1 MNVCVI
7 GGAGYVGLV
16 TGLGLAELGH
26 QVTNVDV
33 NADRIRQLSD
43 GEAPIYEADLT
54 PLLKRHGESG
64 AIRFTTQIDEGMQD
78 CNVVFVAV
86 GTPSRADGKPDLSQ
100 VIQVAEDLDHTLDG
114 YTVIVI
120 KSTVPV
126 GTVELFQS
134 ILARSHT
141 EGEEFD
147 IVSNPEFLREGNAV
161 YDFFHPDR
169 IVIGTNSE
177 RASRVMD
184 ELYAPLIQANGD
196 LPVIRT
202 SVPSAQLIK
211 YASNAFLATRISFI
225 NEIASLCERVGADI
239 NEVAE
244 GMGPDPRI
252 GRAYLKAGLG
262 FGGPCLEKDLMALIS
277 IAESN
282 SYEPNLLRSVLERNE
297 RQVDEVIAKV
307 KAQTGYLLYQRIIT
321 VYGLA
326 FKPGT
331 SDVRNSLSLKVI
343 DRLQREGATVRAHD
357 PVALSEAELVMTD
370 VQFFDDPYAAAEN
383 ADAALILTA
392 WPEYLELDFARI
404 RSNMVQPRIVDAC
417 NLLSERPA
425 LAEGFAYS
433 GIGVNGFV
441 VKPNER

>member
-1 MNVCVI
+1 MIDRASGGMMNVCVI

-33 NADRIRQLSD
+33 NADRIRQLND
-43 GEAPIYEADLT
+43 GKAPIYEDDLV
-54 PLLKRHGESG
+54 PLLERHGASR
-64 AIRFTTQIDEGMQD
+64 AIKFTTQLEDGMTD
-78 CNVVFVAV
+78 CHVVFVAV
-86 GTPSRADGKPDLSQ
+86 GTPTRDDGKPDLSQ
-100 VIQVAEDLDHTLDG
+100 VIQVAEDLNGKIDD
-114 YTVIVI
+114 YTVVVI

-126 GTVELFQS
+126 GTVELFRS
-134 ILARSHT
+134 ILARNHT

-169 IVIGTNSE
+169 IVIGTESQ
-177 RASRVMD
+177 RASAIMD
-184 ELYAPLIQANGD
+184 DLYAPLLQANGD

-211 YASNAFLATRISFI
+211 YASNAFLATRVSFI

-239 NEVAE
+239 KEVTD

-252 GRAYLKAGLG
+252 GHAYLHAGLG

-282 SYEPNLLRSVLERNE
+282 SYEPFLLRSVLERNE
-297 RQVDEVIAKV
+297 RQVDEVIGKL

-331 SDVRNSLSLKVI
+331 SDVRNSVSLKVI
-343 DRLQREGATVRAHD
+343 DRLQREGATIRAHD
-357 PVALSEAELVMTD
+357 PVALAEAELVTTD
-370 VQFFDDPYAAAEN
+370 VQLFDDPYAAAEN

-392 WPEYLELDFARI
+392 WPEYSELDFALI
-404 RSNMVQPRIVDAC
+404 RSKMAQPRIVDAC
-417 NLLSERPA
+417 NLLTERP
-425 LAEGFAYS
+425 EGFAYS
-433 GIGVNGFV
+433 GIGTTVG
-441 VKPNER
+441 R

>member
-1 MNVCVI
+1 MKVCVI

-33 NADRIRQLSD
+33 NTDRIRQL
-43 GEAPIYEADLT
+43 GEGTAPIYEEDLA
-54 PLLKRHGESG
+54 PLLKRHGDSQ
-64 AIRFTTQIDEGMQD
+64 AIKFTTEIDEGMED
-78 CNVVFVAV
+78 CGVVFVAV

-100 VIQVAEDLDHTLDG
+100 VIQVAEDLGHTLSS

-126 GTVELFQS
+126 GTVELFRS
-134 ILARSHT
+134 ILARTHT
-141 EGEEFD
+141 EGMEFD

-184 ELYAPLIQANGD
+184 ELYAPLLQTTPN

-211 YASNAFLATRISFI
+211 YASNAFLATRVSFI

-239 NEVAE
+239 NEVTE

-252 GRAYLKAGLG
+252 GHAYLTAGLG

-282 SYEPNLLRSVLERNE
+282 AYEPYLLRSVLERNA
-297 RQVDEVIAKV
+297 RQVEEVIAKV
-307 KAQTGYLLYQRIIT
+307 KAQTGNVLYQRVIT

-343 DRLQREGATVRAHD
+343 DRLQREGASVRAHD
-357 PVALSEAELVMTD
+357 PFALAEAALVTSN
-370 VQFFDDPYAAAEN
+370 VNLFDDPYAAAEN
-383 ADAALILTA
+383 ADSALILTA
-392 WPEYLELDFARI
+392 WPEYLKLDFARI
-404 RSNMVQPRIVDAC
+404 RVTMAEPRIVDAC
-417 NLLSERPA
+417 NLLSTHPQ
-425 LAEGFAYS
+425 LTEGFAYN
-433 GIGVNGFV
+433 GVGTLATS
-441 VKPNER
+441 

>member
-1 MNVCVI
+1 MKVCVI

-33 NADRIRQLSD
+33 NADRIRQLSS
-43 GEAPIYEADLT
+43 GEAPIYEEDLT
-54 PLLKRHGESG
+54 PLLTRHVASG
-64 AIRFTTQIDEGMQD
+64 TIRFTTSVDEGMKD
-78 CNVVFVAV
+78 CEIAFVAV
-86 GTPSRADGKPDLSQ
+86 GTPTRDDGKPDLSQ
-100 VIQVAEDLDHTLDG
+100 VIQVAEELDHTLAG

-126 GTVELFQS
+126 GTVELFHS
-134 ILARSHT
+134 ILARNHT

-147 IVSNPEFLREGNAV
+147 LVSNPEFLREGNAV

-169 IVIGTNSE
+169 VVIGTDSD
-177 RASRVMD
+177 RASRAMD
-184 ELYAPLIQANGD
+184 ELYAPLTQANPD

-211 YASNAFLATRISFI
+211 YASNAFLATRVSFI

-239 NEVAE
+239 NEVTQ

-252 GRAYLKAGLG
+252 GYSYLRAGLG
-262 FGGPCLEKDLMALIS
+262 FGGPCLEKDLMALIN

-282 SYEPNLLRSVLERNE
+282 SYEPSLLRSVLERND
-297 RQVDEVIAKV
+297 RQVDEVMGKV

-326 FKPGT
+326 FKAGT

-357 PVALSEAELVMTD
+357 PVAIEEARLVTTD
-370 VQFFDDPYAAAEN
+370 VELFDDPYAAADN

-392 WPEYLELDFARI
+392 WPEYLDLDFDRI
-404 RSNMVQPRIVDAC
+404 RANMAQPRIVDAC
-417 NLLSERPA
+417 NLLSANPA
-425 LAEGFAYS
+425 LSEGFAYA
-433 GIGVNGFV
+433 GVGTILGS
-441 VKPNER
+441 

>member
-33 NADRIRQLSD
+33 NADRIRQLSG
-43 GEAPIYEADLT
+43 GEAPIYEEDLT
-54 PLLKRHGESG
+54 PLLKRHGASK
-64 AIRFTTQIDEGMQD
+64 AIKFTTKIDEGMKD

-86 GTPSRADGKPDLSQ
+86 GTPTRDDGKPDLSQ
-100 VIQVAEDLDHTLDG
+100 VIQVAEDLNHTLDG

-126 GTVELFQS
+126 GTVELFLS
-134 ILARSHT
+134 ILARNHT

-147 IVSNPEFLREGNAV
+147 LVSNPEFLREGNAV

-177 RASRVMD
+177 RASHVMD

-211 YASNAFLATRISFI
+211 YASNAFLATRVSFI

-239 NEVAE
+239 TEVTE
-244 GMGPDPRI
+244 GMGSDPRI
-252 GRAYLKAGLG
+252 GHAYLKAGLG

-282 SYEPNLLRSVLERNE
+282 TYEPNLLRSVLERNA

-307 KAQTGYLLYQRIIT
+307 KAQTGYLLYQRIIV

-357 PVALSEAELVMTD
+357 PVALAEAELVTTD
-370 VQFFDDPYAAAEN
+370 VQLFTDPYDAAKN

-392 WPEYLELDFARI
+392 WPEYLELDFGRI
-404 RSNMVQPRIVDAC
+404 RANMAQPRIVDAC
-417 NLLSERPA
+417 NLLSERPS

-433 GIGVNGFV
+433 GIGTVIV
-441 VKPNER
+441 R

>member
-26 QVTNVDV
+26 QVINVDI
-33 NADRIRQLSD
+33 NADRIRQLTD
-43 GEAPIYEADLT
+43 GEAPIYEEDLI
-54 PLLKRHGESG
+54 PLLKRHVESR
-64 AIRFTTQIDEGMQD
+64 AIRFTTKINEGMKD
-78 CNVVFVAV
+78 CEIVFVAV
-86 GTPSRADGKPDLSQ
+86 GTPTRNDGKSDLSQ
-100 VIQVAEDLDHTLDG
+100 VIQVAEDLDHTLNG

-126 GTVELFQS
+126 GTVELFHS
-134 ILARSHT
+134 ILARNHA

-147 IVSNPEFLREGNAV
+147 LVSNPEFLREGKAI
-161 YDFFHPDR
+161 YDFLHPDR
-169 IVIGTNSE
+169 IVIGTDSD
-177 RASRVMD
+177 RASRAID
-184 ELYAPLIQANGD
+184 ELYAPLIQANRD

-211 YASNAFLATRISFI
+211 YASNAFLATRVSFI
-225 NEIASLCERVGADI
+225 NEIASVCERVGADI
-239 NEVAE
+239 NEVTQ

-252 GRAYLKAGLG
+252 GYSYLKAGLG
-262 FGGPCLEKDLMALIS
+262 FGGPCLEKDLVALIN

-282 SYEPNLLRSVLERNE
+282 SYEPNLLRSVLERNG
-297 RQVDEVIAKV
+297 RQVDEVITKI

-326 FKPGT
+326 FKAGT

-357 PVALSEAELVMTD
+357 PVALKEAELVTTG
-370 VQFFDDPYAAAEN
+370 VELFEDPYAAAEN

-392 WPEYLELDFARI
+392 WPEYLELDFNRI
-404 RSNMVQPRIVDAC
+404 QAKMAEPRIVDAC
-417 NLLSERPA
+417 NLLAEKPA
-425 LAEGFAYS
+425 LAKGFTYS
-433 GIGVNGFV
+433 GIGTHTAAQ
-441 VKPNER
+441 

>member
-64 AIRFTTQIDEGMQD
+64 AIRFTTQIDEGMKD

-211 YASNAFLATRISFI
+211 YASNAFLATRVSFI

-252 GRAYLKAGLG
+252 GHAYLRAGLG
-262 FGGPCLEKDLMALIS
+262 FGGPCLEKDLMALIT
-277 IAESN
+277 IAEAN
-282 SYEPNLLRSVLERNE
+282 SYEPYLLRSVLERNE

-307 KAQTGYLLYQRIIT
+307 KAQTGYLMYQRIIT

-370 VQFFDDPYAAAEN
+370 VQLFDDPYAAAEN

-404 RSNMVQPRIVDAC
+404 RSNMAQPRIVDAC

-433 GIGVNGFV
+433 GIGTAADH
-441 VKPNER
+441 